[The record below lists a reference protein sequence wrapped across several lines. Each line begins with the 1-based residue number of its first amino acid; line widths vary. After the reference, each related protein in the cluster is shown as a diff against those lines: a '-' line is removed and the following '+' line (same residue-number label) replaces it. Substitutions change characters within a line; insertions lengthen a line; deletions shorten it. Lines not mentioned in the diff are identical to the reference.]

1 MEQKR
6 IPVYGKDTEDK
17 QKRAFDWI
25 MIDGKMFVETVNR
38 DGHKVR
44 TPASAAIT
52 AYKKLQQQP
61 VV

>member
-1 MEQKR
+1 MELKR

-25 MIDGKMFVETVNR
+25 MIDGKMYVETVNR

-44 TPASAAIT
+44 TPASAAII
-52 AYKKLQQQP
+52 AYKKLRQST